1 MQGFGVHTFR
11 LVNAAG
17 ESVFCKFHW
26 TPLAGTHS
34 LAWDEA
40 VKISGADSDFHRR
53 DLWEAI
59 EAGAYPE
66 WELSVQIFTEEDAER
81 FSFDILDATKIIPE
95 ELIPLQP
102 IGRMVLNRNPDN
114 FFAETEQVAFCTAHI
129 VPGLDFTNDPLLAG
143 RIHSYVDTQISRLGG
158 PNFHEI
164 PINAPVAQAHN
175 NQRDGMHRQEINR
188 GRVAYEPNSL
198 GGGCPY
204 QAGMSGFRSFPEP
217 VEESKVRGKP
227 ERFAEHYN
235 QARLFWN
242 SQTDIEKLHIIKA
255 YRFELTKVQV
265 TAIRERVVAQLLN
278 VAEALAQAVAEGLG
292 MTELPEP
299 LPKAIARDSKPEVET
314 SGALS
319 LFSRPGQVGIATRRI
334 AILVADGL
342 NGEAATALHEGLAA
356 QGAVPRFVGIKL
368 GRVKSTSGDPIEVEV
383 SMETAPAVV
392 WDAMVVP
399 DGDAAVDALSQS
411 GHAIEF
417 LKDQY
422 RHCKTILLM
431 GRASSLLR
439 AAGIPA
445 TLPDGGAD
453 PGVLQPGAGD
463 TDAALDAFAAAVAKH
478 RHFERETDPPLV

>member
-1 MQGFGVHTFR
+1 
-11 LVNAAG
+11 
-17 ESVFCKFHW
+17 
-26 TPLAGTHS
+26 
-34 LAWDEA
+34 
-40 VKISGADSDFHRR
+40 
-53 DLWEAI
+53 
-59 EAGAYPE
+59 
-66 WELSVQIFTEEDAER
+66 
-81 FSFDILDATKIIPE
+81 
-95 ELIPLQP
+95 
-102 IGRMVLNRNPDN
+102 
-114 FFAETEQVAFCTAHI
+114 
-129 VPGLDFTNDPLLAG
+129 
-143 RIHSYVDTQISRLGG
+143 
-158 PNFHEI
+158 
-164 PINAPVAQAHN
+164 
-175 NQRDGMHRQEINR
+175 MHRQEINR